1 MNKHV
6 SEALQ
11 ANALAPNAKPVFA
24 IGVDVGG
31 TKCAGGIVA
40 WPEGRVLA
48 RRLQSTHA
56 ERDGEAIL
64 GDVVRLVQSLQNEG
78 RQGRFEPTA
87 VGIGVAELVDVKG
100 QVVSA
105 ATIRWQGVLVAETVH
120 AATGLPTRIEADV
133 RAAARAEEILGAGFV
148 IGDFIYI
155 TVGTGISAA
164 LVIGGVP
171 YLGVRGL
178 TGTIASARVVF
189 PDETGKLVSGPPLE
203 SFSSGPALASR
214 YASACP
220 EFTGTAV
227 EVLELAEHGDRE
239 ARAIVS
245 SAGRAL
251 GAAIAHLINTL
262 DPAAVV
268 LGGGLGLA
276 GGIYRAALEVA
287 VREGVWSDAHRGVP
301 LVSASLGNDAGW
313 IGAAL
318 AAIS

>member
-1 MNKHV
+1 MSTHV

-40 WPEGRVLA
+40 LPEGRVLA
-48 RRLQSTHA
+48 RRLQPTHA
-56 ERDGEAIL
+56 ERGGEAVL
-64 GDVVRLVQSLQNEG
+64 GDVVRLVQSLQDEG
-78 RQGRFEPTA
+78 RQGQFEPTA

-105 ATIRWQGVLVAETVH
+105 ATIHWQGLLVAEMVH
-120 AATGLPTRIEADV
+120 AATALPTRIESDV
-133 RAAARAEEILGAGFV
+133 RAAARAEAILGAGRG

-164 LVIGGVP
+164 LVLGGVP

-178 TGTIASARVVF
+178 TGTIASSRMVF
-189 PDETGKLVSGPPLE
+189 PDEAGRLAYGLPLE
-203 SFSSGPALASR
+203 SFSAGPALAR
-214 YASACP
+214 RLASVCP
-220 EFTGTAV
+220 EFAGTTS
-227 EVLELAEHGDRE
+227 EVLELAERGDRE

-245 SAGRAL
+245 SAGHAL
-251 GAAIAHLINTL
+251 GAAVAHLINTL

-276 GGIYRAALEVA
+276 GGIYRASLEFA
-287 VREGVWSDAHRGVP
+287 VHESVWSDVHRGLP
-301 LVSASLGNDAGW
+301 LVSASLGIDAGW